1 MSMKKLSVITVFS
14 GLSEQELK
22 DIEPLFIQ
30 EAPKKKELI
39 FSEGDEPDWFY
50 FVLSGEIKITKL
62 SQEGK
67 EIILELIQP
76 GGFFGG
82 VAVIRG
88 FPYPANAVAK
98 ENSEILKISRENFQ
112 KVLDRFPT
120 VMMDIMQNI
129 GDRIKESRETTK
141 NIALEKVHLRIAA
154 LLLKL
159 SEQSGVEEEDGV
171 LLNLKL
177 TKQDIAEMVG
187 TTVETAIR
195 TMSSFKKQG
204 LISEKA
210 GKILIK
216 DPSGLHDLGL

>member
-1 MSMKKLSVITVFS
+1 MSMKDLSDIAVFS
-14 GLSEQELK
+14 GLGEKDLR
-22 DIEPLFIQ
+22 DIEPLFVQ
-30 EAPKKKELI
+30 ETFKKKELI
-39 FSEGDEPDWFY
+39 FSEGDSPRWFY
-50 FVLSGEIKITKL
+50 FVLKGEVKITKL
-62 SQEGK
+62 SQDGK

-88 FPYPANAVAK
+88 FPYPANAVVK
-98 ENSEILKISRENFQ
+98 EDADVLKISRENFQ
-112 KVLDRFPT
+112 KVLDRFPA

-159 SEQSGVEEEDGV
+159 SEQSGVEDKDGIV
-171 LLNLKL
+171 LNLKL

-195 TMSSFKKQG
+195 TMSAFKKQG
-204 LISEKA
+204 LIGEKA

-216 DPSGLHDLGL
+216 DPAGLHDLGL